1 MMRNID
7 CCHCHCN
14 FLYPN
19 VLKWCSFQ
27 KNRTGIWSFL
37 YYEERWYFFFPKIWH
52 FFLDRKG
59 NLISLK
65 NIHGDMMFSSN
76 VLKRWSFQK
85 IVLEHDLFGNIWED
99 SISFFP
105 KIYFF
110 FRRKL
115 KDYLSHKIHGNMLFS
130 VYVHKCYKYD
140 TSLLIKKTKIT
151 LSRKNTLKG
160 DISGITEEG
169 DIYPRKYDIS
179 VEIPRWLTF

>member
-1 MMRNID
+1 
-7 CCHCHCN
+7 
-14 FLYPN
+14 
-19 VLKWCSFQ
+19 
-27 KNRTGIWSFL
+27 
-37 YYEERWYFFFPKIWH
+37 
-52 FFLDRKG
+52 
-59 NLISLK
+59 
-65 NIHGDMMFSSN
+65 MFSSN

-179 VEIPRWLTF
+179 VEIPR